1 MVVFLRLYSARNT
14 PLHHGLEKVLMVSE
28 KKKIKTIAV
37 RLKRI
42 QKVRKHLAG
51 LENLNEISHL
61 LVKLIFYLR

>member
-14 PLHHGLEKVLMVSE
+14 PLHHGWEKVLMVSE

-37 RLKRI
+37 RSKRI
-42 QKVRKHLAG
+42 HKVRKHLAG
-51 LENLNEISHL
+51 LENLNEMSHL

>member
-28 KKKIKTIAV
+28 KKIKTIAV

-51 LENLNEISHL
+51 LENVNEISHL